1 MGSNAMIIFSFK
13 EATDTD
19 ATYVTDDKLSFFQFE
34 DNDIIKIKVHLLPP
48 KSMKTVI
55 CLLGC

>member
-48 KSMKTVI
+48 KSMKR
-55 CLLGC
+55 